1 MGQGSQIHV
10 RVDNGCKVM
19 VTGAK
24 WHLLGQGVGVGA
36 GQGYF
41 PGEEMPTEFL
51 SRKSLEVPKRGAE
64 KVWPAHGT
72 RGSKGQV
79 WEERRD

>member
-41 PGEEMPTEFL
+41 PGEEMPTEF
-51 SRKSLEVPKRGAE
+51 
-64 KVWPAHGT
+64 
-72 RGSKGQV
+72 
-79 WEERRD
+79 